1 MVEYRS
7 PKPLVRVRILVPLL
21 EHLRELRCFFYVK
34 RKIKGRFWIM
44 DSFTTF
50 SQYKY
55 VRPDFE
61 ETKKLIRIAVESM
74 KKAES
79 KEEAMSVFKKVNK
92 ENMHLRTMATV
103 AEIRN
108 TIDTKDAFYEA
119 EMQCFYENMPLI
131 DIEMQEFQKAVL
143 NSVYLEDLKTKYGE
157 LYFVRM
163 KRLMKLVN
171 KNNVDNQVEESN
183 LVQLYHKTAAAPSIQ
198 FNGET
203 LNFYGLL
210 KKMQDPDRKI
220 RKAALTAWSELYQS
234 IADDLNDIY
243 TKLIDN
249 RIRQAE
255 VLGFKDYTEMMYLSM
270 ERFDYDRED
279 VARYREMI
287 RKFVVPLV
295 ADIYE
300 EQRNRLGI
308 DHLYYYDEDMT
319 SPEGNAVPYG
329 KTEGQVKLAQKMY
342 HELSKETGEFFD
354 FMVEH
359 ELFDL
364 ETRPG
369 KMQGGYCTFLPDLMA
384 PFIFSN
390 FNGTSA
396 DVDVLTHEAGHAFEA
411 YTATRGGVPDEIAF
425 STSEVAEIHSMSMEY
440 LTYPWMEYFFKEKAD
455 QYRRTQLEEGLRV
468 IPYMACVDE
477 FQHEVYAQKMTDAK
491 ERYKLWHSLEEKYMP
506 WRDYD
511 GDAFLEAGGFWM
523 QKQHIFMCPFY
534 YIDYSLASMGAF
546 EYYIRSLNDREEA
559 WKDYYRL
566 CTMGGS
572 KGYLELLDEG
582 NLSDPF
588 SEGTV
593 EGIMKK
599 LRKKIFQ

>member
-1 MVEYRS
+1 M
-7 PKPLVRVRILVPLL
+7 
-21 EHLRELRCFFYVK
+21 
-34 RKIKGRFWIM
+34 
-44 DSFTTF
+44 
-50 SQYKY
+50 
-55 VRPDFE
+55 
-61 ETKKLIRIAVESM
+61 
-74 KKAES
+74 
-79 KEEAMSVFKKVNK
+79 
-92 ENMHLRTMATV
+92 
-103 AEIRN
+103 
-108 TIDTKDAFYEA
+108 
-119 EMQCFYENMPLI
+119 
-131 DIEMQEFQKAVL
+131 
-143 NSVYLEDLKTKYGE
+143 
-157 LYFVRM
+157 
-163 KRLMKLVN
+163 
-171 KNNVDNQVEESN
+171 
-183 LVQLYHKTAAAPSIQ
+183 
-198 FNGET
+198 
-203 LNFYGLL
+203 
-210 KKMQDPDRKI
+210 
-220 RKAALTAWSELYQS
+220 TAWSELYQS

-300 EQRNRLGI
+300 EQRKRLGI

-425 STSEVAEIHSMSMEY
+425 STSEVAEIHSMSMEC

-455 QYRRTQLEEGLRV
+455 QYRRTHLEEGLRV

-477 FQHEVYAQKMTDAK
+477 FQHEVYAQKMADAK

-582 NLSDPF
+582 NLSNPF

-599 LRKKIFQ
+599 LRKKIF